1 VGGFH
6 RGKGGDSL
14 KRQGWKR
21 KIKKQ
26 CEEAGTYRP
35 FFDSVIDSLA
45 GIMETRDNAQEKYIA
60 SGGQSVVVHTNKAG
74 ASNIVKN
81 PALVVLMECNAQAL
95 QYWTA
100 LGLTARSYK
109 QLFNDM
115 QPQEGKRGLEDV
127 LGELGI

>member
-1 VGGFH
+1 
-6 RGKGGDSL
+6 
-14 KRQGWKR
+14 
-21 KIKKQ
+21 
-26 CEEAGTYRP
+26 
-35 FFDSVIDSLA
+35 
-45 GIMETRDNAQEKYIA
+45 METRDAAQEKFIA
-60 SGGQSVVVHTNKAG
+60 SGAQPVVMHTNKAG

-127 LGELGI
+127 LSELGI